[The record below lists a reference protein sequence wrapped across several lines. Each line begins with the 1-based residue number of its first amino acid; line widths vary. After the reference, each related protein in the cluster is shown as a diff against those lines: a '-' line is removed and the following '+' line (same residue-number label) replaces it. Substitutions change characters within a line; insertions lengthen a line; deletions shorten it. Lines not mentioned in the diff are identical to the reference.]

1 MRLVTIFKPT
11 KFKGIALDANDLAFG
26 VKIKIEA
33 DQVLNRV

>member
-1 MRLVTIFKPT
+1 VRLVTIFKLT
-11 KFKGIALDANDLAFG
+11 KGIALDANDLAFG